1 MIKLQ
6 MHQTTIEGK
15 PLSETG
21 KIVSGA
27 DAREVIE
34 AMKIQSPFTADMTA
48 RQYIKSV
55 LAKIMPEDETTELDA
70 TEFLTKL
77 AERGFISFLPEDD
90 RYPSNL
96 MEVLETIRQ
105 SGATNMLDAPV
116 VAGLAMQMGETEV
129 ADWIDNHR
137 REYAEIIF
145 HGRTTE
151 VPSCADKQE

>member
-48 RQYIKSV
+48 REYTKSV
-55 LAKIMPEDETTELDA
+55 LAKIMPEGETTELDA

-77 AERGFISFLPEDD
+77 AEQGFISFLPEDD
-90 RYPSNL
+90 HYPANL
-96 MEVLETIRQ
+96 LEVLENIRQ
-105 SGATNMLDAPV
+105 SGATNMLDVRA

-129 ADWIDNHR
+129 ADWIENHR

-145 HGRTTE
+145 HGQPTE
-151 VPSCADKQE
+151 DK

>member
-21 KIVSGA
+21 KIVSGE
-27 DAREVIE
+27 DAYEVIE

-48 RQYIKSV
+48 REYIKSV
-55 LAKIMPEDETTELDA
+55 LAKIMPEGETTEINA

-90 RYPSNL
+90 HYPANL
-96 MEVLETIRQ
+96 MEILETIRQ
-105 SGATNMLDAPV
+105 SGATNMLDVPV
-116 VAGLAMQMGETEV
+116 VAGLAMRMGETEV
-129 ADWIDNHR
+129 SDWIENHR

-145 HGRTTE
+145 HGRPNDESTE
-151 VPSCADKQE
+151 VK